1 MRYGTES
8 FSTNLLSPPPDLRL
22 RGILLM
28 LVLGYLLSLLDH
40 ISAHATGNILLGR
53 TLGRI
58 VHVLNVCALR
68 LISIV
73 IVRVGKAVVLR
84 LREMSKAQGDARI
97 NGQASADL
105 IVTSL
110 HVVGI
115 IIIHSV

>member
-40 ISAHATGNILLGR
+40 ISAHATGNILLGH

-58 VHVLNVCALR
+58 VHVLNICATL
-68 LISIV
+68 LVYIIV
-73 IVRVGKAVVLR
+73 VAVGEAVVLT
-84 LREMSKAQGDARI
+84 A
-97 NGQASADL
+97 
-105 IVTSL
+105 
-110 HVVGI
+110 
-115 IIIHSV
+115 